1 MILLPQESVERLQA
15 TLGNDKIKSVQTPD
29 SVTSRLDAEMNEILN
44 SPTCKDDRE
53 KWTLYRQVLQRYLHF
68 KGNEGGE
75 KYKNDSVVDLEE
87 ETDQRIDAG
96 IIYTIPKRY
105 KEKAKQLMQRL
116 RACGKV
122 VWDANDAVTIDGTLV
137 PGANIVDLVN
147 DAMRDRRRSAPP
159 GHLQF
164 AVALRQ
170 STVPREFIG
179 NKRVWNEVATISST
193 SDHSEN
199 GVFTTPSRVPVVR
212 VQSSGDS
219 TADETES
226 SKSEKRRKKSAE
238 KKKKVSPPHSEILS
252 WRGMSK
258 TLGLR

>member
-1 MILLPQESVERLQA
+1 
-15 TLGNDKIKSVQTPD
+15 
-29 SVTSRLDAEMNEILN
+29 
-44 SPTCKDDRE
+44 
-53 KWTLYRQVLQRYLHF
+53 
-68 KGNEGGE
+68 
-75 KYKNDSVVDLEE
+75 
-87 ETDQRIDAG
+87 
-96 IIYTIPKRY
+96 
-105 KEKAKQLMQRL
+105 MQRL

-122 VWDANDAVTIDGTLV
+122 VWDVNGVVTIDGTLV

-147 DAMRDRRRSAPP
+147 DAMRDRRSAPP

-170 STVPREFIG
+170 STVPREIIG
-179 NKRVWNEVATISST
+179 NKRVWSEVATISSA

-238 KKKKVSPPHSEILS
+238 KKKVSPPHSEILS